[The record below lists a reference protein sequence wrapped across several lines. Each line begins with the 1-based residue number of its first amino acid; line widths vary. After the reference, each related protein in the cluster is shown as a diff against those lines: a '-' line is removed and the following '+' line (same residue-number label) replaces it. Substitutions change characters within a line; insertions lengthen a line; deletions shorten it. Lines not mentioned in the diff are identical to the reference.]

1 MVLAAAALAA
11 FGYTLL
17 LTVAPRAAA
26 APGARLALAPTSCA
40 VSADVSAPGTGVRV
54 SGFDFKPNQRFTIY
68 LKPQVVAKLTTDA
81 HGGFATTVALPNG
94 LSGPQTLQI
103 EGAGCAV
110 EVTFAASA
118 PSAAPS
124 SATPTSPASPQ
135 SSPPAPAVHV
145 PGTPGQSSAGL
156 SNRVAYGLLGL
167 VLAAAVLVFVAAGR
181 LGHRPSA
188 NGGAA

>member
-1 MVLAAAALAA
+1 MLLATVLAA

-17 LTVAPRAAA
+17 LTVAPSAAA
-26 APGARLALAPTSCA
+26 TPGARLALAPTSCA
-40 VSADVSAPGTGVRV
+40 VSADVSAPRTGLRV

-81 HGGFATTVALPNG
+81 HGGFATTVALPAD

-118 PSAAPS
+118 PAAAPS
-124 SATPTSPASPQ
+124 SAPASPQ

-145 PGTPGQSSAGL
+145 PGTPGQSSSAGL

-167 VLAAAVLVFVAAGR
+167 VLAAAVLVFIAAGR